1 MSMEEYR
8 IDDIDSLTLNCGI
21 SPSLKNIEM
30 NQLSDEIMFIC
41 NNIIFDDFDHD
52 FYKKVLTNG
61 ILTKEQFDKLE
72 ILNEKDLESS
82 KYEIDNDGTRKKLN
96 LEENDITNLLPKIM
110 KAHLFPSNIND
121 VSSYNMVLKM
131 TDFKVT
137 VENLIEKLEFINTKK
152 TRLEG
157 PKMMINSII
166 FIYIAVVVVLFITYI
181 SFKFGGEENAGK
193 ADNYNIG
200 FVSTSAYIYLF
211 SKLKDHYFEYSEL
224 QGQMGHYDE
233 NICAS
238 LANII
243 KNIKSIY
250 KYLLNIKRTDQ
261 EYIKIC
267 KDNIKDQAVQLYKFV
282 HTDEVFK
289 QARAHFKTTVNSI
302 NSFID
307 KQKKYLLKVHNTN
320 MDVKNNNEYMEDFYN
335 ILLKGHGTKLLKV
348 DEKDTP
354 LEKRKK
360 LRTIG
365 ENTIPWDTYIIN
377 NFIHKV
383 IQMNT
388 IKTKSKKFELD
399 ETDKKN
405 FMMYLTDILF
415 FLKTIKNN
423 GLPEYDQIKKLI
435 FPVNMEDHTN
445 FTIDSF
451 IEFVNPN
458 LNADSTSIQTT
469 DSVLR
474 YFETTV
480 LNYYKENGLFGETT
494 VATDNSFLAKITKR
508 NSNVSSIKVEYSE
521 FAKALK
527 KRILVDDDLTDE
539 GSFGRVFEKIT
550 NDFIENTEDYKL
562 KENIVMRYMTFMFKN
577 DEQFDNDKS
586 APMILSNIR
595 FVVGKIMKKVAQSQ
609 TIRNDLMD
617 SKKINTAKY
626 ISFMNFESKMSELNA
641 TDVNNFFEYIKKTKE
656 TIKGFRRYTKTEE
669 ILFSK
674 KEQISDIYSKLHRDI
689 FIVFGIIL
697 AVFIYEEYFKEKF
710 AKADMEGVRVVGK
723 AAYKVGEKV
732 GKNAKLAANYA
743 ADEGA
748 KAARGVYN
756 TTGKVTRG
764 VYNKTGEAATSTY
777 AQVTNLP
784 TRLKTGV
791 NDLQTMRKNLST
803 AAIQTS
809 NAIKKRS
816 NDYAEAATSKRKA
829 VEQEQKG
836 GNDEDAMSRAAA
848 AGAFDVKVNPNS
860 TEPVKQSVKEESQPV
875 KEESQTEKEA
885 KETEKALSFNK
896 YISMSLIIVVY
907 GIFMTF
913 TKSYLMKHEADLQ
926 YDKVI
931 NVVNTT
937 KFETEFYRLTEAF
950 EDYKTNRTTENCK
963 KVYNSLIQVL
973 DMYDKCNFIKSSI
986 KSTPF
991 PVAEMWTNGI
1001 VLVIFL
1007 AVLYI
1012 TFVQTDVNSYWE
1024 NQNRLDELLNSL
1036 DNIGSSDNEAE
1047 MVKNIEK
1054 ELNKEKNDLTKAID
1068 NYDWHNAK
1076 KYIRDMYGINKE
1088 VKDEIQ
1094 KVFDDNSQKTGDKKI
1109 SNEEKKEA
1117 YETLIDKL
1125 EADMEK
1131 AQDEKEQKD
1140 EKDEK
1145 EQKGGMA
1152 TGYPMGMGMID
1163 PTKLV
1168 PTNNK
1173 AQLQK
1178 KLLEQYTNQTNAV
1191 QSQIIK
1197 MKRDTK
1203 YVNLSMSIMILMFG
1217 SYFCVTILNNTRN
1230 YQNMLVSGGTIFRDC
1245 L

>member
-1 MSMEEYR
+1 MSMEDYK
-8 IDDIDSLTLNCGI
+8 IDDIDGLTLNCGI

-52 FYKKVLTNG
+52 AYKDET
-61 ILTKEQFDKLE
+61 DKATFMTS
-72 ILNEKDLESS
+72 N
-82 KYEIDNDGTRKKLN
+82 
-96 LEENDITNLLPKIM
+96 
-110 KAHLFPSNIND
+110 LFPNEMDN
-121 VSSYNMVLKM
+121 NMDKKM
-131 TDFKVT
+131 PDFKVT

-157 PKMMINSII
+157 PRMMVSSVVW
-166 FIYIAVVVVLFITYI
+166 IYTVIVVVLFIVYM
-181 SFKFGGEENAGK
+181 SFKFSKDKENVAK

-200 FVSTSAYIYLF
+200 FVSSAAYIYLF
-211 SKLKDHYFEYSEL
+211 SKLKDHYFDYSEL
-224 QGQMGHYDE
+224 QGQVGHYDA
-233 NICAS
+233 NICGS

-243 KNIKSIY
+243 KCIKSIY
-250 KYLLNIKRTDQ
+250 KKLLKLPEDTKCKQ
-261 EYIKIC
+261 KISTE
-267 KDNIKDQAVQLYKFV
+267 ALELYKLV
-282 HTDEVFK
+282 YVDDVFR

-335 ILLKGHGTKLLKV
+335 ILLKGHGIKLLKV
-348 DEKDTP
+348 EENETP
-354 LEKRKK
+354 FQKRAYLVDNLPK
-360 LRTIG
+360 TA
-365 ENTIPWDTYIIN
+365 TVIPHNRWDSYIIIHFINHIIEMN
-377 NFIHKV
+377 N
-383 IQMNT
+383 NR
-388 IKTKSKKFELD
+388 
-399 ETDKKN
+399 N
-405 FMMYLTDILF
+405 FMTNLTKILF
-415 FLKTIKNN
+415 FLNRIKSN

-451 IEFVNPN
+451 IEFVNPS
-458 LNADSTSIQTT
+458 LDATSTSIQAT

-474 YFETTV
+474 YFQTTV
-480 LNYYKENGLFGETT
+480 LNYYRENGFFGETDD
-494 VATDNSFLAKITKR
+494 ATYNSFLAKITKR
-508 NSNVSSIKVEYSE
+508 TSNVSIMKARYSE
-521 FAKALK
+521 FINVMKT
-527 KRILVDDDLTDE
+527 RILVDDDLTDE
-539 GSFGRVFEKIT
+539 GLFGGVFEKIT
-550 NDFIENTEDYKL
+550 NDFIENTQDYKL
-562 KENIVMRYMTFMFKN
+562 TENIVMRYMTFMFKN

-595 FVVGKIMKKVAQSQ
+595 FVVGKIMKKVEQSQ

-617 SKKINTAKY
+617 SQKINTAKY
-626 ISFMNFESKMSELNA
+626 ISFLNFESKMSELND

-689 FIVFGIIL
+689 FIVFGIIIG
-697 AVFIYEEYFKEKF
+697 VFIYEEYFKEKLAEVKVDDIKSVGNTVYKT
-710 AKADMEGVRVVGK
+710 AKDSANDAATFVGTK
-723 AAYKVGEKV
+723 ANNAATFVGR
-732 GKNAKLAANYA
+732 NANNA
-743 ADEGA
+743 ADAA
-748 KAARGVYN
+748 KTAYN
-756 TTGKVTRG
+756 
-764 VYNKTGEAATSTY
+764 NAATF
-777 AQVTNLP
+777 
-784 TRLKTGV
+784 V
-791 NDLQTMRKNLST
+791 NN
-803 AAIQTS
+803 
-809 NAIKKRS
+809 
-816 NDYAEAATSKRKA
+816 
-829 VEQEQKG
+829 
-836 GNDEDAMSRAAA
+836 AMSRKGGVAPTNNA
-848 AGAFDVKVNPNS
+848 PL
-860 TEPVKQSVKEESQPV
+860 EPIRQPVKEESQPV
-875 KEESQTEKEA
+875 KEESQPVKEESQSEKDA

-896 YISMSLIIVVY
+896 YINMSLIIVVY

-1012 TFVQTDVNSYWE
+1012 TFVQTDVESYWE
-1024 NQNRLDELLNSL
+1024 NQNKLDELLNSL

-1054 ELNKEKNDLTKAID
+1054 ELNNEKNVLKKAID

-1076 KYIRDMYGINKE
+1076 KYIRDIYGINKE
-1088 VKDEIQ
+1088 LKDEME
-1094 KVFDDNSQKTGDKKI
+1094 KVFKATSQKTGDKKI
-1109 SNEEKKEA
+1109 PNEEKKEA
-1117 YETLIDKL
+1117 YEKLIDKL
-1125 EADMEK
+1125 ETDMEK
-1131 AQDEKEQKD
+1131 AQDDKEAKDELKKAIENNDWYSAEKYIGDRYGINEEVKKEMGKVFNDNVKKTDKEKKEAYEKLIDKLEKEAQDKN
-1140 EKDEK
+1140 K
-1145 EQKGGMA
+1145 QTGGMA
-1152 TGYPMGMGMID
+1152 TGFPMGMID

-1203 YVNLSMSIMILMFG
+1203 YVNLSMSILILMFG

-1230 YQNMLVSGGTIFRDC
+1230 YQNMLVSGGTVFRDC

>member
-1 MSMEEYR
+1 MSMEDYK
-8 IDDIDSLTLNCGI
+8 IDDIDGLTLNCGI

-52 FYKKVLTNG
+52 AYKDETDKATFM
-61 ILTKEQFDKLE
+61 KDKLFPNKE
-72 ILNEKDLESS
+72 AIP
-82 KYEIDNDGTRKKLN
+82 DN
-96 LEENDITNLLPKIM
+96 
-110 KAHLFPSNIND
+110 
-121 VSSYNMVLKM
+121 NMVKKM
-131 TDFKVT
+131 PDFKVT
-137 VENLIEKLEFINTKK
+137 VENLIEKLEFINSKK

-157 PKMMINSII
+157 PRMMVSSVVY
-166 FIYIAVVVVLFITYI
+166 IYTVIVVVLFIVYM
-181 SFKFGGEENAGK
+181 SFKLSSDKETVAK

-200 FVSTSAYIYLF
+200 FFSSGAYIYLF
-211 SKLKDHYFEYSEL
+211 SKLKDHYFDYSEL
-224 QGQMGHYDE
+224 QGQVGHYDE
-233 NICAS
+233 NICGS

-243 KNIKSIY
+243 KTIKSIY
-250 KYLLNIKRTDQ
+250 KNLLQ
-261 EYIKIC
+261 LPKIESC
-267 KDNIKDQAVQLYKFV
+267 KDTISTEALELYKLV
-282 HTDEVFK
+282 YVDDVFR

-335 ILLKGHGTKLLKV
+335 ILLKGHGLKLLKV
-348 DEKDTP
+348 DEKETP
-354 LEKRKK
+354 LEIRKE
-360 LRTIG
+360 LS
-365 ENTIPWDTYIIN
+365 ENLETLESRSQWDMYIIN
-377 NFIHKV
+377 NFITKV
-383 IQMNT
+383 IEMNA
-388 IKTKSKKFELD
+388 IKLKSTQSHDDNKKFMRD
-399 ETDKKN
+399 
-405 FMMYLTDILF
+405 LTEILF
-415 FLKTIKNN
+415 FLKRIKIN

-435 FPVNMEDHTN
+435 FPVNMEDHTEYS
-445 FTIDSF
+445 TDSF
-451 IEFVNPN
+451 IEFINPS
-458 LNADSTSIQTT
+458 LNKDSVSIQTT

-480 LNYYKENGLFGETT
+480 LNYYRENSFINSKDT
-494 VATDNSFLAKITKR
+494 VATHNSFLAKITKR
-508 NSNVSSIKVEYSE
+508 TSNVSIMKARYSE
-521 FAKALK
+521 FINVMKS
-527 KRILVDDDLTDE
+527 RILVDDDLTDE
-539 GSFGRVFEKIT
+539 GLFGGVFEKIT

-562 KENIVMRYMTFMFKN
+562 NENIVMRYMTFIFKN

-595 FVVGKIMKKVAQSQ
+595 FVVGKIMKKVEQSQ

-617 SKKINTAKY
+617 SQKINTAKY
-626 ISFMNFESKMSELNA
+626 ISFLNFESKMNELNG
-641 TDVNNFFEYIKKTKE
+641 TDLNNFFEYIKKTKE

-674 KEQISDIYSKLHRDI
+674 KEQISHIYSKLHRDI

-697 AVFIYEEYFKEKF
+697 GVFIYEEYFKEKL

-723 AAYKVGEKV
+723 AAFKLGEAVGTK
-732 GKNAKLAANYA
+732 AKSVANTV
-743 ADEGA
+743 ADTGV
-748 KAARGVYN
+748 KTARGIYN
-756 TTGKVTRG
+756 TTGRKL
-764 VYNKTGEAATSTY
+764 GEAATGLGNAATGTISGI
-777 AQVTNLP
+777 AG
-784 TRLKTGV
+784 LKDNVKAKGINTIAS
-791 NDLQTMRKNLST
+791 MR
-803 AAIQTS
+803 
-809 NAIKKRS
+809 
-816 NDYAEAATSKRKA
+816 EAAKKGMKNASENLTNARTRNAA
-829 VEQEQKG
+829 VVG
-836 GNDEDAMSRAAA
+836 GVA
-848 AGAFDVKVNPNS
+848 S
-860 TEPVKQSVKEESQPV
+860 TNEVVSSTDKQPVKQPVKEESQPV
-875 KEESQTEKEA
+875 KEESQTEKDT

-950 EDYKTNRTTENCK
+950 EEYKTNRSTENCK

-1024 NQNRLDELLNSL
+1024 NQNKLDELLDSL

-1047 MVKNIEK
+1047 MEKSIEN
-1054 ELNKEKNDLTKAID
+1054 ELNKDKDALKKAIEKY
-1068 NYDWHNAK
+1068 NWREAK
-1076 KYIRDMYGINKE
+1076 KYIRDIYDIDKE
-1088 VKDEIQ
+1088 SKEKME
-1094 KVFDDNSQKTGDKKI
+1094 KVFDDNSQKPKTGDKKI
-1109 SNEEKKEA
+1109 SNEEKQVA
-1117 YETLIDKL
+1117 YENLIDEL
-1125 EADMEK
+1125 EDGMENP
-1131 AQDEKEQKD
+1131 EKTGEDKKD
-1140 EKDEK
+1140 KGNK
-1145 EQKGGMA
+1145 QQGGMA
-1152 TGYPMGMGMID
+1152 TGFPMGMID

-1203 YVNLSMSIMILMFG
+1203 YVNLSMSILILMFG

-1230 YQNMLVSGGTIFRDC
+1230 YQNMLVSGGTVFRDC